1 MQPLPLKIVGVGRY
15 LPRRIVSSSEIEHLC
30 QLPTGWV
37 ARNSG
42 VLQRHWASD
51 EESNSFMGAQA
62 ACEAIQDAGLRP
74 TEIDLIINASGSSEQ
89 AIPDTGPLIQRQMGL
104 GASGI
109 PSITIHATCLSFV
122 AALDTAA
129 SLIGSGRY
137 RTILIVTSE
146 IASPGVNPAQA
157 ESASLLGDAA
167 AAVVV
172 TRTGADESSAL
183 LAAHIETYG
192 DGAHLTQV
200 AGGGTKRH
208 PNRPDCQPVEN
219 LFHMEGR
226 AVAHFALRY
235 SEAFLERLRPGLS
248 TCLGEIKLVVPHQA
262 SLLMIRSLTRY
273 GWPAEQIAVSLD
285 RLGNCIAASIPCT
298 LYETIRAGRIQRG
311 EQILLV
317 GTGAGLSLGGVILRY

>member
-1 MQPLPLKIVGVGRY
+1 MQPLPLKVIGVGRY
-15 LPRRIVSSSEIEHLC
+15 LPRRIVSNSEIEARC
-30 QLPTGWV
+30 QLPAGWV

-42 VLQRHWASD
+42 VLQRHWAGD

-62 ACEAIQDAGLRP
+62 AHEALQDAELSP
-74 TEIDLIINASGSSEQ
+74 NEIDLIINASGSSEQ
-89 AIPDTGPLIQRQMGL
+89 AIPDTAPLIQRQMGL
-104 GASGI
+104 GRSGI
-109 PSITIHATCLSFV
+109 PSLTIHATCLSFV

-129 SLIGSGRY
+129 SLIASGRY
-137 RTILIVTSE
+137 RNILLVTSE
-146 IASPGVNPAQA
+146 IASAGFNPAQA

-172 TRTGADESSAL
+172 THTPDGESSAL
-183 LAAHIETYG
+183 LSARIETYG

-208 PNRPDCQPVEN
+208 PNRPDSQPVEN

-235 SEAFLERLRPGLS
+235 SENFLERLRPGLANQ
-248 TCLGEIKLVVPHQA
+248 LGEIKLVVPHQA

-273 GWPAEQIAVSLD
+273 GWPTEQIAVTLD

-298 LYETIRAGRIQRG
+298 FYEAIRNSRLERG
-311 EQILLV
+311 DQLLLV